1 MVAAGLL
8 GTLTAGCE
16 TSLPGG
22 VHTWVLAFLPT
33 MVVGLGLG
41 FALNLV
47 GIRKGKREVERGYTT
62 AANVAKQNKDL
73 YLVHWRTLRTI
84 SAPGEDRP
92 AGLIL

>member
-1 MVAAGLL
+1 MNSSNR
-8 GTLTAGCE
+8 TPRN
-16 TSLPGG
+16 PG
-22 VHTWVLAFLPT
+22 HTKESTEPGAVP
-33 MVVGLGLG
+33 
-41 FALNLV
+41 
-47 GIRKGKREVERGYTT
+47 KGKREVERGYTT